1 MKLSYLFISS
11 VVALG
16 SFTSCSD
23 VLDVAPDGTL
33 SMEEVYADPDKV
45 GALLNACYNSIP
57 QKGYV
62 YYFFDPLI
70 TACSDDGWSSEE
82 VQGTAIQGAYS
93 GNASASG
100 HPIRDMHDGHGSSN
114 NAYWSRYWQQIRL
127 CNQFLENIDNAAV
140 HSETERA
147 RFKAEAHVLRA
158 YFYSELIKWFGKL
171 PIVDKTIEFD
181 ADFSTLRREKV
192 YDVVKFIASD
202 CEAAISCNELPWRI
216 TTDDEAMRATKALA
230 WAIKSKMMLF
240 AASPLFNEGEDHW
253 EEAYQVNK
261 QAVDELKKNGYELF
275 TKCTNPSTFG
285 TYDAAAFH
293 QLACQNADYSAEP
306 RDKETIWQH
315 RAGSVFVWHVGY
327 IGSNMDGT
335 FKCGTCPTQELVDA
349 FETVDGQP
357 ILDLAKPYLD
367 EKHLQPNYNLNNKMY
382 DPRNPYKNRDP
393 RLMATVF
400 CNGDSLIWN
409 NGQVFTVETFEGGR
423 HSISLDPS
431 NRASSRTGYYHRKL
445 VTPQASNTNP
455 INNSNWKFFR
465 FGEILLNYAEA
476 AAESGHLA
484 EAKAAVDE
492 VRARVKMPA
501 LPIGLS
507 KEEMILRVHNE
518 RRVELA
524 WEEVRYF
531 DLRRWQK
538 PDGNLNETCQWFTG
552 MRITKLND
560 GSFNYQRYNIS
571 SNPRGGYQNRDLL
584 LPLPLDE
591 VSRLESTTG
600 ETWQNPGW

>member
-382 DPRNPYKNRDP
+382 DPRNPYKI
-393 RLMATVF
+393 
-400 CNGDSLIWN
+400 GI
-409 NGQVFTVETFEGGR
+409 
-423 HSISLDPS
+423 
-431 NRASSRTGYYHRKL
+431 L
-445 VTPQASNTNP
+445 V
-455 INNSNWKFFR
+455 
-465 FGEILLNYAEA
+465 
-476 AAESGHLA
+476 
-484 EAKAAVDE
+484 
-492 VRARVKMPA
+492 
-501 LPIGLS
+501 
-507 KEEMILRVHNE
+507 
-518 RRVELA
+518 
-524 WEEVRYF
+524 
-531 DLRRWQK
+531 
-538 PDGNLNETCQWFTG
+538 
-552 MRITKLND
+552 
-560 GSFNYQRYNIS
+560 
-571 SNPRGGYQNRDLL
+571 
-584 LPLPLDE
+584 
-591 VSRLESTTG
+591 
-600 ETWQNPGW
+600 

>member
-1 MKLSYLFISS
+1 M
-11 VVALG
+11 
-16 SFTSCSD
+16 
-23 VLDVAPDGTL
+23 
-33 SMEEVYADPDKV
+33 
-45 GALLNACYNSIP
+45 LL
-57 QKGYV
+57 K
-62 YYFFDPLI
+62 
-70 TACSDDGWSSEE
+70 
-82 VQGTAIQGAYS
+82 
-93 GNASASG
+93 
-100 HPIRDMHDGHGSSN
+100 
-114 NAYWSRYWQQIRL
+114 
-127 CNQFLENIDNAAV
+127 
-140 HSETERA
+140 
-147 RFKAEAHVLRA
+147 
-158 YFYSELIKWFGKL
+158 
-171 PIVDKTIEFD
+171 
-181 ADFSTLRREKV
+181 
-192 YDVVKFIASD
+192 
-202 CEAAISCNELPWRI
+202 
-216 TTDDEAMRATKALA
+216 
-230 WAIKSKMMLF
+230 
-240 AASPLFNEGEDHW
+240 
-253 EEAYQVNK
+253 
-261 QAVDELKKNGYELF
+261 
-275 TKCTNPSTFG
+275 
-285 TYDAAAFH
+285 
-293 QLACQNADYSAEP
+293 
-306 RDKETIWQH
+306 
-315 RAGSVFVWHVGY
+315 
-327 IGSNMDGT
+327 
-335 FKCGTCPTQELVDA
+335 
-349 FETVDGQP
+349 TVDGQP

-393 RLMATVF
+393 RLMATVL

>member
-240 AASPLFNEGEDHW
+240 AASPLFNEG
-253 EEAYQVNK
+253 K
-261 QAVDELKKNGYELF
+261 IIGKKHI
-275 TKCTNPSTFG
+275 K
-285 TYDAAAFH
+285 
-293 QLACQNADYSAEP
+293 
-306 RDKETIWQH
+306 
-315 RAGSVFVWHVGY
+315 
-327 IGSNMDGT
+327 
-335 FKCGTCPTQELVDA
+335 
-349 FETVDGQP
+349 
-357 ILDLAKPYLD
+357 
-367 EKHLQPNYNLNNKMY
+367 
-382 DPRNPYKNRDP
+382 
-393 RLMATVF
+393 
-400 CNGDSLIWN
+400 
-409 NGQVFTVETFEGGR
+409 
-423 HSISLDPS
+423 
-431 NRASSRTGYYHRKL
+431 
-445 VTPQASNTNP
+445 
-455 INNSNWKFFR
+455 
-465 FGEILLNYAEA
+465 
-476 AAESGHLA
+476 
-484 EAKAAVDE
+484 
-492 VRARVKMPA
+492 
-501 LPIGLS
+501 
-507 KEEMILRVHNE
+507 
-518 RRVELA
+518 
-524 WEEVRYF
+524 
-531 DLRRWQK
+531 
-538 PDGNLNETCQWFTG
+538 
-552 MRITKLND
+552 
-560 GSFNYQRYNIS
+560 
-571 SNPRGGYQNRDLL
+571 
-584 LPLPLDE
+584 
-591 VSRLESTTG
+591 
-600 ETWQNPGW
+600 

>member
-240 AASPLFNEGEDHW
+240 AASPLFNEGGDHW
-253 EEAYQVNK
+253 EEAYQMLIIQLNLVIKKQFGSIVQEAFLCGMLAILVVIWTEHSNVEHVRRKSWLMLLKRWMVN
-261 QAVDELKKNGYELF
+261 LYWIWLNHIWMKNIYSRIIISII
-275 TKCTNPSTFG
+275 KCMIPVI
-285 TYDAAAFH
+285 
-293 QLACQNADYSAEP
+293 
-306 RDKETIWQH
+306 RIK
-315 RAGSVFVWHVGY
+315 
-327 IGSNMDGT
+327 IGI
-335 FKCGTCPTQELVDA
+335 LV
-349 FETVDGQP
+349 
-357 ILDLAKPYLD
+357 
-367 EKHLQPNYNLNNKMY
+367 
-382 DPRNPYKNRDP
+382 
-393 RLMATVF
+393 
-400 CNGDSLIWN
+400 
-409 NGQVFTVETFEGGR
+409 
-423 HSISLDPS
+423 
-431 NRASSRTGYYHRKL
+431 
-445 VTPQASNTNP
+445 
-455 INNSNWKFFR
+455 
-465 FGEILLNYAEA
+465 
-476 AAESGHLA
+476 
-484 EAKAAVDE
+484 
-492 VRARVKMPA
+492 
-501 LPIGLS
+501 
-507 KEEMILRVHNE
+507 
-518 RRVELA
+518 
-524 WEEVRYF
+524 
-531 DLRRWQK
+531 
-538 PDGNLNETCQWFTG
+538 
-552 MRITKLND
+552 
-560 GSFNYQRYNIS
+560 
-571 SNPRGGYQNRDLL
+571 
-584 LPLPLDE
+584 
-591 VSRLESTTG
+591 
-600 ETWQNPGW
+600 